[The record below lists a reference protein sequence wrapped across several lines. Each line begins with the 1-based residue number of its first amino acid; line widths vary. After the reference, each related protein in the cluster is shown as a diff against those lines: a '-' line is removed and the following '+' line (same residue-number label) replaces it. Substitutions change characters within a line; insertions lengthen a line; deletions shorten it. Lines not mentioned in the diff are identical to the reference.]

1 MDKIGQLCKMQ
12 PATTYRETV
21 CERCSLTLVF
31 LKKGKKTIPSKHSR
45 QYLWNIVGNI
55 LKDIFEKGS

>member
-1 MDKIGQLCKMQ
+1 MQ

-55 LKDIFEKGS
+55 LKNSFEEGS